1 MKIKPG
7 TPFTASGTVFA
18 RIMLPRGVDVG
29 LFVSRVLPD
38 VLIFDGE
45 VSKGAA
51 VPPPAPLPDP
61 LPEHAFGHIRPDD
74 WLPAM
79 SVRDEPWEGAGA
91 VYVVSA
97 KIVDVPLEV
106 LPGRQKKFSNFA
118 SKVSL
123 FANLFLI

>member
-18 RIMLPRGVDVG
+18 RIVLPRGVDVG

-45 VSKGAA
+45 VSEGVAA
-51 VPPPAPLPDP
+51 PHLAPAPLPDP
-61 LPEHAFGHIRPDD
+61 LPENAFGHIRPDD

-79 SVRDEPWEGAGA
+79 SVRDEPWEGVGA

-106 LPGRQKKFSNFA
+106 LPGRQKKFSNFV
-118 SKVSL
+118 SKVAFSL
-123 FANLFLI
+123 TYF